1 MQWMQW
7 MQWLV
12 PILSALLGG
21 AGIWT
26 LLAARATARAT
37 QAAAEAAA
45 KPAVQQATTADWT
58 SLMTFWQSELNQMRD
73 AHSRLQVKVEILAHQ
88 REEDLAYIEDLEAHI
103 WAELPPPPPL
113 RRRHRKT
120 SEDP

>member
-1 MQWMQW
+1 

-12 PILSALLGG
+12 PILSALLGASG
-21 AGIWT
+21 VWT
-26 LLAARATARAT
+26 LLAARATSRAT

-45 KPAVQQATTADWT
+45 RPAVQQAATADWGA
-58 SLMTFWQSELNQMRD
+58 LMTFWQGELNVMRES
-73 AHSRLQVKVEILAHQ
+73 HSQLQIKVEILAHQ
-88 REEDLAYIEDLEAHI
+88 REEDLQYIEDLEAHI

-120 SEDP
+120 EQDP